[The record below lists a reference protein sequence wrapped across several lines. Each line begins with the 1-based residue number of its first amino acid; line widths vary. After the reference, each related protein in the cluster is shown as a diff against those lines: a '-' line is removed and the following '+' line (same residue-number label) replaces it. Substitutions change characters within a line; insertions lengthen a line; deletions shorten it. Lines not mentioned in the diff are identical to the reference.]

1 MRDGAFPHP
10 RHLTGD
16 VPGRLIPT
24 LAFSASAPQAGRRL
38 PAAVRDARRPAIVRA
53 PPLLNIHAARAA
65 RPAPSPAG
73 LGLGVRFRSFFLPG
87 KERGS
92 CFLSPQNIFSVSR
105 FSSSLAAAAAPSL
118 PASLPASAPA
128 SRVIFVSLPRAHSL
142 NSRRR
147 RGPTLRARP
156 PGARRG
162 ARAPGPEAA
171 GDARG
176 PDGRPAPWC
185 ERRRRRPAHAPSA
198 PRARPGPAES
208 RDEPAAAAAA
218 APGLARRSP
227 GRPLPCE
234 EAPSAAWP
242 VTEINRETYLLVL
255 FCLVAKREN
264 GERLPCKKSSGH
276 RPLLPAGEWPRR
288 APRRA
293 RRERG
298 AGAAPR
304 PAGRSGARAPPRAE
318 PRARRPLCLSAS
330 ACTGRRGAT
339 LRRRPHPAAPR
350 APRARPSDAGG
361 PRGAKPAWFAI
372 ALSLQLLRFIYSL
385 LCCF

>member
-1 MRDGAFPHP
+1 MRLRPGRSCSVLLARGGASPHP

-16 VPGRLIPT
+16 IPVRLVPT
-24 LAFSASAPQAGRRL
+24 LALSTSAAPAGSRI
-38 PAAVRDARRPAIVRA
+38 PTAVRAARRPAIVRA
-53 PPLLNIHAARAA
+53 PPLLNIHAERAA

-73 LGLGVRFRSFFLPG
+73 LGLGVRFRSFFLPE

-105 FSSSLAAAAAPSL
+105 FSSSLAAAAPSL

-156 PGARRG
+156 LGARRG

-198 PRARPGPAES
+198 LRARGPGRPRAVTSPPPPPPAS
-208 RDEPAAAAAA
+208 RGGVRAACS
-218 APGLARRSP
+218 LARR
-227 GRPLPCE
+227 R
-234 EAPSAAWP
+234 
-242 VTEINRETYLLVL
+242 
-255 FCLVAKREN
+255 
-264 GERLPCKKSSGH
+264 
-276 RPLLPAGEWPRR
+276 
-288 APRRA
+288 
-293 RRERG
+293 
-298 AGAAPR
+298 
-304 PAGRSGARAPPRAE
+304 
-318 PRARRPLCLSAS
+318 
-330 ACTGRRGAT
+330 
-339 LRRRPHPAAPR
+339 RRRP
-350 APRARPSDAGG
+350 G
-361 PRGAKPAWFAI
+361 
-372 ALSLQLLRFIYSL
+372 L
-385 LCCF
+385 